1 MEGRKGKEFREKGWM
16 PKREGMEKS
25 EEWKKKRAVGE
36 GLMSQPQQELTEP
49 LGGAGSKPGEQR
61 NKI

>member
-1 MEGRKGKEFREKGWM
+1 M

-25 EEWKKKRAVGE
+25 EEGKKKGEGGE

-49 LGGAGSKPGEQR
+49 LGGAGSKPGERR
-61 NKI
+61 NKT